1 MKTNTNTKS
10 FMMAIM
16 MMLTVILGAISIS
29 PVEAEAF
36 ETRELEAY
44 YDLDADGHFSICDAV
59 IAYKLV
65 DEGKLAYTDYENVVK
80 LVLNKPVQVEFEE
93 FDIDD
98 LEVNEDTLFEMQAIA
113 SSYCVDY
120 EFSEGCVRYRH
131 LNDGKVTEWRCSR
144 LSTNETNYFI
154 IVKDGVQ
161 NVLGVTP
168 EGKYAID
175 ENISFDLPHQFV
187 ADEFWDLDES
197 TPSFAKYLLQSAG
210 KFESFT
216 VDFPNENT
224 TAVRFMF
231 DNGFTRRVVS
241 LERIEP
247 IVEIIGSYVY
257 ENERINIGITADGK
271 VALDTYSFDL
281 AE

>member
-1 MKTNTNTKS
+1 MKTKTKS

-16 MMLTVILGAISIS
+16 MILTVILGAISIS
-29 PVEAEAF
+29 PVKAEAF
-36 ETRELEAY
+36 ETRELSEY

-80 LVLNKPVQVEFEE
+80 LVLNEPVHVEFEE

-98 LEVNEDTLFEMQAIA
+98 LEVNEDTLFELEAIA
-113 SSYCVDY
+113 ASHCIGY
-120 EFSEGCVRYRH
+120 EFSDGSVRYRH

-144 LSTNETNYFI
+144 ISTNETNYFI
-154 IVKDGVQ
+154 FVKDGVQ

-168 EGKYAID
+168 EGKYSID
-175 ENISFDLPHQFV
+175 ENLSFDLPHQF
-187 ADEFWDLDES
+187 AENEFWDLDRS
-197 TPSFAKYLLQSAG
+197 TPSFAKFLLQSAG

-216 VDFPNENT
+216 VDFPNEDT

-231 DNGFTRRVVS
+231 NNGFTRRVVS

-247 IVEIIGSYVY
+247 IVEILESYVY
-257 ENERINIGITADGK
+257 ENEEINIGITADGK